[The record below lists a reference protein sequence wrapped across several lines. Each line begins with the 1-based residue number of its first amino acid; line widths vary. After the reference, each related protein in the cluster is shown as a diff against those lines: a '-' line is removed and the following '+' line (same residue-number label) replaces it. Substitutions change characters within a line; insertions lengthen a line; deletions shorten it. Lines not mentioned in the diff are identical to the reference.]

1 MLELAALSAHWDQGG
16 YVCVVCRFVDPSDPS
31 KLFLAQ
37 PTETVSQRP
46 EAPKYAANF
55 GVDEAYESL

>member
-1 MLELAALSAHWDQGG
+1 MLCDLVYKKQS
-16 YVCVVCRFVDPSDPS
+16 CMCRFVDPSDPS

-37 PTETVSQRP
+37 PTEAVSQRP

-55 GVDEAYESL
+55 GADEAYES